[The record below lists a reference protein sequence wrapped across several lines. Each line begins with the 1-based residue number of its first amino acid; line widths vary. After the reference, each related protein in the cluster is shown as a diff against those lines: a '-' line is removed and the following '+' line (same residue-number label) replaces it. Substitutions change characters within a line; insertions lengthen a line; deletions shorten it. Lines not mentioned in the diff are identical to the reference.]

1 MSQGL
6 LISNARSLDNF
17 SESVEDLT
25 GDSDGLEEVG
35 LSGRIDDLLPGVVPV
50 EVHHRLLKPQQVVD
64 GADDQVDGGRVAGL
78 RTQVVLPIW
87 IEKLKMLTF
96 ILYHY

>member
-1 MSQGL
+1 MLYNLKTINKPGMSQGL
-6 LISNARSLDNF
+6 LISNAGSLNNF

-64 GADDQVDGGRVAGL
+64 GADDQVDGRRVARL
-78 RTQVVLPIW
+78 RT
-87 IEKLKMLTF
+87 
-96 ILYHY
+96 

>member
-17 SESVEDLT
+17 SESVEDLA

-64 GADDQVDGGRVAGL
+64 GANDQVDGGRVAGL
-78 RTQVVLPIW
+78 RTQVVLPVW

-96 ILYHY
+96 